1 MLNSNLKEKYGYI
14 RQLTAADDMN
24 DIVQNGIYFYTTQ
37 SFPTNAPFQNAS
49 VVEVYGSNSQTTQKI
64 QRVTRY
70 GTSGNMAFRPL
81 SAGKWLDWDF
91 CAVKTDYTVYNI
103 ACSYGPSINLFKFG
117 NDAIKAIKVQG
128 YLNQQLLSTQK
139 YTLATNDNLKSKVN
153 WYKNVLIGTGG
164 KDTIGYLEISSNGD
178 LNLKPA
184 VNLASGTGIHFMEYY
199 V

>member
-1 MLNSNLKEKYGYI
+1 MPNNSILITDKTVDSESFGLPHSGGNTFLSVFVRKISNARIDCECASFVQQILKEKYVAFTGS
-14 RQLTAADDMN
+14 
-24 DIVQNGIYFYTTQ
+24 GQ
-37 SFPTNAPFQNAS
+37 SYVCDWKK
-49 VVEVYGSNSQTTQKI
+49 VVIN
-64 QRVTRY
+64 
-70 GTSGNMAFRPL
+70 
-81 SAGKWLDWDF
+81 
-91 CAVKTDYTVYNI
+91 TDYTAYNI

-117 NDAIKAIKVQG
+117 NDAIKVIKVQG

-153 WYKNVLIGTGG
+153 WYKNVLIGTSG
-164 KDTIGYLEISSNGD
+164 KDTIGYLEISPNGD